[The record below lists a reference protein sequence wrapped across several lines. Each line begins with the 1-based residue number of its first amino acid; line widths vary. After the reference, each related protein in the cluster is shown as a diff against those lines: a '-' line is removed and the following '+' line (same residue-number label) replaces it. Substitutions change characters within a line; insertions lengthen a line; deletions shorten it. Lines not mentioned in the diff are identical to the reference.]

1 MADERR
7 QLQRLEALAALLP
20 ILAQALDVREVFPH
34 ILRVTRTVL
43 PHDTLGIALLD
54 ADRTTVH
61 IHALSSDVGFEA
73 PDAFPVT
80 DEIRWLLD
88 GDWDALLV
96 ADMRDDP
103 IMAALPP
110 VRGGLRSSLRV
121 PLRRDGVLIG
131 GVNFMA
137 RTVGAFTDDDVPV
150 ARRVAEYLNLAL
162 AHGDMAEA
170 AARAAETRERALA
183 LERRVEALQEELV
196 SVGRLSRRIVGES
209 PAWRRVMAEATK
221 VAATETTV
229 LLAGASGTGK
239 EVVARYVHGA
249 SPRASGPFVGLNCA
263 AIPDALLEAELFGAE
278 RGAYTGAVQA
288 RAGHLER
295 ASGGVLF
302 LDEVGELSPG
312 AQAKLLRVIQERE
325 FLRLG
330 GTRTRMADVRVVAAT
345 NRDLAQL
352 VAEGR
357 FREDLYY
364 RLNIF
369 TITLPPL
376 REREADIIP
385 LSLAFLDDLAA
396 QLARPAAGLSRE
408 ARPALLAYPWPGNVR
423 ELRNV
428 LERASILADGGL
440 ITTDHLMLPAAPAV
454 AGNSPSPSPPAATSG
469 ADASGTL
476 ADVERQLVTDALHRA
491 RWNKSR
497 AAAALGLT
505 RSQLYGRL
513 RRYGIE

>member
-1 MADERR
+1 VADTHRLR
-7 QLQRLEALAALLP
+7 RLEALADLLP
-20 ILAQALDVREVFPH
+20 ILAQALDVREIFPH

-80 DEIRWLLD
+80 DELRSLLD
-88 GDWDALLV
+88 GRWQALIT

-103 IMAALPP
+103 IMSRLAP
-110 VRGGLRSSLRV
+110 VRAGLRSSLRV
-121 PLRRDGVLIG
+121 PLRRDGVVIG

-137 RTVGAFTDDDVPV
+137 RGVGVFTDDDVPV
-150 ARRVAEYLNLAL
+150 AKRVAEYLNLAL
-162 AHGDMAEA
+162 AHRDMADA
-170 AARAAETRERALA
+170 AARAAEARERAQA

-229 LLAGASGTGK
+229 LLVGASGTGK

-249 SPRASGPFVGLNCA
+249 SPRAAGPFVGINCA

-278 RGAYTGAVQA
+278 RGAYTGAVQS
-288 RAGHLER
+288 RPGHLER

-312 AQAKLLRVIQERE
+312 AQAKLLRVIQEKE

-330 GTRTRMADVRVVAAT
+330 GSRTRVADVRVVAAT

-352 VAEGR
+352 VAEGT

-376 REREADIIP
+376 RERREDIIP
-385 LSLAFLDDLAA
+385 LSLGFLDDLAA
-396 QLARPAAGLSRE
+396 QLARPAAGLSKE

-440 ITTDHLMLPAAPAV
+440 ITTDHLMLPKAPA
-454 AGNSPSPSPPAATSG
+454 AEAPSRPPTARASETTGGAAQT
-469 ADASGTL
+469 TL
-476 ADVERQLVTDALHRA
+476 ADVERQLVAEALENA